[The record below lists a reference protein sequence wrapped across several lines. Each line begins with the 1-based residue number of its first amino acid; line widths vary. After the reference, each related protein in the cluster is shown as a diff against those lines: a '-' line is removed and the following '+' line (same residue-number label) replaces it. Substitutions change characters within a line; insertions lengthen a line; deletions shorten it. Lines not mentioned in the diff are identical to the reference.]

1 MAARPFSNQV
11 GMVETESAASM
22 DVLTRPEVSSVK
34 SIWQISQD
42 HLKEQSEKA
51 AEEASELE
59 ILKTA
64 STVPGAFKELDEDGD
79 SKFARSIQRRI
90 NNIVKQEIDL
100 IKFKDQVSQEKLAQD
115 AYVEVVTKENFFF
128 KIDEQKKE
136 RNL

>member
-51 AEEASELE
+51 AEEA
-59 ILKTA
+59 
-64 STVPGAFKELDEDGD
+64 
-79 SKFARSIQRRI
+79 
-90 NNIVKQEIDL
+90 
-100 IKFKDQVSQEKLAQD
+100 
-115 AYVEVVTKENFFF
+115 
-128 KIDEQKKE
+128 
-136 RNL
+136 